1 MLLLIPASRRSLPAR
16 RGEKAML
23 NAATAQTQTLKV
35 KRKSQFLAIAK
46 RLSKNSSA
54 VIGLVVAVIL
64 LLMAIFAPLI
74 APYAYDKQ
82 DMGHSRAAPSAQ
94 HLFGTDELG
103 RDVFS
108 RIVWGSRFSLSIGF
122 LAVLMSSLLGMVL
135 GAIAG
140 YFGGVVD
147 DVIMRLIDILQSIPG
162 ILLTIT
168 ISVVL
173 GPGFF
178 NTLLALSV
186 GGVPMACR
194 LTRAAVLGVRHQEYL
209 EAATSINAS
218 TPRIILMHVL
228 PNSFSPVLVSATMMV
243 GGIIMQAAMLSFI
256 GLGIQPPM
264 PEWGSMIA
272 GGRNLIRSC
281 PWMVTFPGIF
291 IMLTVLAFNMFG
303 DGLRDALDPKL
314 KK

>member
-1 MLLLIPASRRSLPAR
+1 
-16 RGEKAML
+16 ML
-23 NAATAQTQTLKV
+23 NPATMEDKTPKLKRQSEFFV
-35 KRKSQFLAIAK
+35 VAR

-54 VIGLVVAVIL
+54 VIGFVVAAIL
-64 LLMAIFAPLI
+64 VLMAIFAPVI
-74 APYAYDKQ
+74 SPYPPTKQ
-82 DMGHSRAAPSAQ
+82 DLTHTRQAPSAL
-94 HLFGTDELG
+94 HIMGTDELG
-103 RDVFS
+103 RDIFS
-108 RIVWGSRFSLSIGF
+108 RIIWGSRFSLSIGV
-122 LAVLMSSLLGMVL
+122 LAVLIGTAIGML
-135 GAIAG
+135 FGAIAG

-147 DVIMRLIDILQSIPG
+147 DVIMRLMDVVQSIPG
-162 ILLTIT
+162 ILLVIT

-178 NTLLALSV
+178 NTLLALSI
-186 GGVPMACR
+186 GGIPMGCR
-194 LTRAAVLGVRHQEYL
+194 LTRASVLGVRHQEYL
-209 EAATSINAS
+209 EAAISINAS

-228 PNSFSPVLVSATMMV
+228 PNSFAPVLVSATMSI
-243 GGIIMQAAMLSFI
+243 GNIIMMAAMLSFI
-256 GLGIQPPM
+256 GLGVQPPT

-291 IMLTVLAFNMFG
+291 IMFTVLALNLFG

>member
-1 MLLLIPASRRSLPAR
+1 MLNTATAKGIESNIEKQSQLIIVSRRL
-16 RGEKAML
+16 
-23 NAATAQTQTLKV
+23 
-35 KRKSQFLAIAK
+35 SQ
-46 RLSKNSSA
+46 NPSA
-54 VIGLVVAVIL
+54 VFGFVVAVFLALI
-64 LLMAIFAPLI
+64 AIFAPLI
-74 APYAYDKQ
+74 APYSYDKQ
-82 DMGHSRAAPSAQ
+82 DLLNTRTAPSVE

-108 RIVWGSRFSLSIGF
+108 RVIWGSRFSLSIGI
-122 LAVLMSSLLGMVL
+122 LAVLIGTAIGMFF
-135 GAIAG
+135 GSIAG

-147 DVIMRLIDILQSIPG
+147 DIIMRLVDILSSIPD
-162 ILLTIT
+162 ILLAIS

-178 NTLLALSV
+178 NSVLALCIGSI
-186 GGVPMACR
+186 PMNVR
-194 LTRAAVLGVRHQEYL
+194 LLRAAILGIRTQEYL
-209 EAATSINAS
+209 EAAVSINAS
-218 TPRIILMHVL
+218 TPRIILRHVI
-228 PNSFSPVLVSATMMV
+228 PNSFSPVLVSSTMMIGHV
-243 GGIIMQAAMLSFI
+243 IMGAAMLSFI

-272 GGRNLIRSC
+272 GGRSLIRSC

-291 IMLTVLAFNMFG
+291 IMLAVLALNLFG

>member
-1 MLLLIPASRRSLPAR
+1 MLSAP
-16 RGEKAML
+16 
-23 NAATAQTQTLKV
+23 TAEMTKPKFKTQSEFSAV
-35 KRKSQFLAIAK
+35 VR
-46 RLSKNSSA
+46 RLSKNPSA
-54 VIGLVVAVIL
+54 VLGFVVAVFLALI
-64 LLMAIFAPLI
+64 AIFAPLI
-74 APYAYDKQ
+74 APYPYDKQ
-82 DMGHSRAAPSAQ
+82 DLLNTRQPPSAQ

-108 RIVWGSRFSLSIGF
+108 RVIWGSRFSLTVGV
-122 LAVLMSSLLGMVL
+122 LAVLLGSGIGVFFGSL
-135 GAIAG
+135 AG

-147 DVIMRLIDILQSIPG
+147 DIVMRFMDILQSIPD
-162 ILLTIT
+162 ILLAIT

-186 GGVPMACR
+186 GGIPMACR
-194 LTRAAVLGVRHQEYL
+194 LMRAGILSIRKLEYL
-209 EAATSINAS
+209 EAAVAINAS
-218 TPRIILMHVL
+218 TPRIILRHVL
-228 PNSFSPVLVSATMMV
+228 PNVFAPVLVSATMMI
-243 GGIIMQAAMLSFI
+243 GHIILGAAMLSFI
-256 GLGIQPPM
+256 GLGVQPPT

-272 GGRNLIRSC
+272 GGRSLIRSC

-291 IMLTVLAFNMFG
+291 IMLAVLALNMFG

>member
-1 MLLLIPASRRSLPAR
+1 MLNVAAAEEKTPRIKR
-16 RGEKAML
+16 RGEFIVVA
-23 NAATAQTQTLKV
+23 
-35 KRKSQFLAIAK
+35 R

-54 VIGLVVAVIL
+54 VIGFVVAAL
-64 LLMAIFAPLI
+64 LLFMAVFAPLI
-74 APYAYDKQ
+74 APYPPAKQ
-82 DMGHSRAAPSAQ
+82 DLAHTRQAPSVQ
-94 HLFGTDELG
+94 HIMGTDELG

-108 RIVWGSRFSLSIGF
+108 RIVWGSRFSLSIGV
-122 LAVLMSSLLGMVL
+122 LAVLIGTAVGML
-135 GAIAG
+135 FGAIAG

-147 DVIMRLIDILQSIPG
+147 DIVMRLMDVLQSIPG
-162 ILLTIT
+162 ILLVIT

-173 GPGFF
+173 GPGLF

-186 GGVPMACR
+186 GGIPMSCR

-218 TPRIILMHVL
+218 TTRIILRHVL
-228 PNSFSPVLVSATMMV
+228 PNSFAPVLVSSTMSIGNV
-243 GGIIMQAAMLSFI
+243 IMMAAMLSFI
-256 GLGIQPPM
+256 GLGVQPPT
-264 PEWGSMIA
+264 PEWGSMIS
-272 GGRNLIRSC
+272 GGRSLIRTC

-291 IMLTVLAFNMFG
+291 IMLTVLALNMFG

>member
-1 MLLLIPASRRSLPAR
+1 MVNTVTAEGKPSNIKRQSEFVIVTRR
-16 RGEKAML
+16 
-23 NAATAQTQTLKV
+23 
-35 KRKSQFLAIAK
+35 LA
-46 RLSKNSSA
+46 KNSSA
-54 VIGLVVAVIL
+54 VIGFVLALMLV
-64 LLMAIFAPLI
+64 LMAIFAPLI

-82 DMGHSRAAPSAQ
+82 DLLNSRAAPSGE

-122 LAVLMSSLLGMVL
+122 LAVLFSSSVGMLL

-140 YFGGVVD
+140 FFGKVVD
-147 DVIMRLIDILQSIPG
+147 DIIMRLMDVIQSIPG
-162 ILLTIT
+162 ILLAIA

-173 GPGFF
+173 GPGIF
-178 NTLLALSV
+178 NTLLALGF
-186 GGVPMACR
+186 GGITMACR
-194 LTRAAVLGVRHQEYL
+194 LTRAAVLRVRNEEYL
-209 EAATSINAS
+209 EAAISINAS
-218 TPRIILMHVL
+218 TARIILRHVL
-228 PNSFSPVLVSATMMV
+228 PNSFAPVLVSATMMI
-243 GGIIMQAAMLSFI
+243 GGIIMAAAMLSFI
-256 GLGIQPPM
+256 GLGVQPPT

-272 GGRNLIRSC
+272 GGRSLIRTC

>member
-1 MLLLIPASRRSLPAR
+1 
-16 RGEKAML
+16 ML
-23 NAATAQTQTLKV
+23 NMATVEGNTPKI
-35 KRKSQFLAIAK
+35 KRQSEFILVSR

-54 VIGLVVAVIL
+54 VIGFVVAAL
-64 LLMAIFAPLI
+64 LVLMAIFAPLV
-74 APYAYDKQ
+74 APYSPTKQ
-82 DMGHSRAAPSAQ
+82 DLTHTRQAPSAQ
-94 HLFGTDELG
+94 HIMGTDELG
-103 RDVFS
+103 RDIFS
-108 RIVWGSRFSLSIGF
+108 RIVWGSRFSLSIGV
-122 LAVLMSSLLGMVL
+122 LAVVIGTAIGML
-135 GAIAG
+135 FGATAG

-147 DVIMRLIDILQSIPG
+147 DVLMRLMDVLQSIPG
-162 ILLTIT
+162 ILLVIT

-178 NTLLALSV
+178 NTLLALSI
-186 GGVPMACR
+186 GGIPMGCR

-209 EAATSINAS
+209 EAAISINAS

-228 PNSFSPVLVSATMMV
+228 PNSFAPVLVSATMSI
-243 GGIIMQAAMLSFI
+243 GNIIMMAAMLSFI
-256 GLGIQPPM
+256 GLGVQPPT

-291 IMLTVLAFNMFG
+291 IMLTVLALNLFG

>member
-1 MLLLIPASRRSLPAR
+1 MLEDAVIDRKPPKIKKKSEFSAVAR
-16 RGEKAML
+16 
-23 NAATAQTQTLKV
+23 
-35 KRKSQFLAIAK
+35 
-46 RLSKNSSA
+46 RLSKNPMA
-54 VIGLVVAVIL
+54 VISFFVTVFL
-64 LLMAIFAPLI
+64 LLIAIFAPLI
-74 APYAYDKQ
+74 APYPYDKQ
-82 DMGHSRAAPSAQ
+82 DLMHTRAAPSSQ

-108 RIVWGSRFSLSIGF
+108 RVIWGSRFSLSIGI
-122 LAVLMSSLLGMVL
+122 LAVLLGTVVGLFL

-140 YFGGVVD
+140 YFGGLAD
-147 DVIMRLIDILQSIPG
+147 DIIMRIMDVLQSIPG
-162 ILLTIT
+162 ILLAIT

-178 NTLLALSV
+178 NTLLALSI
-186 GGVPMACR
+186 GGIAMGCR
-194 LTRAAVLGVRHQEYL
+194 LTRASILNIRTQEYL

-218 TPRIILMHVL
+218 TSRIITRHVL
-228 PNSFSPVLVSATMMV
+228 PNSFSPLLVSSTMSIGNV
-243 GGIIMQAAMLSFI
+243 IMAAAMLSFI
-256 GLGIQPPM
+256 GLGVQPPT

-272 GGRNLIRSC
+272 GGRNLIRTS

-291 IMLTVLAFNMFG
+291 IMLTVLALNMFG

>member
-1 MLLLIPASRRSLPAR
+1 MLDAAAPEIKVSKIKRQGEFVVVAR
-16 RGEKAML
+16 
-23 NAATAQTQTLKV
+23 
-35 KRKSQFLAIAK
+35 
-46 RLSKNSSA
+46 RLSKNPSA
-54 VIGLVVAVIL
+54 VVGFIVAVIL
-64 LLMAIFAPLI
+64 VLMAIFAPLI
-74 APYAYDKQ
+74 APYPYDQQ
-82 DMGHSRAAPSAQ
+82 DLFHTRTAPNLQ

-103 RDVFS
+103 RDIFS

-122 LAVLMSSLLGMVL
+122 LAVLFSSAVGMMF

-147 DVIMRLIDILQSIPG
+147 DIIMRLMDVIQSIPG
-162 ILLTIT
+162 ILLAIA

-178 NTLLALSV
+178 NTLLAL
-186 GGVPMACR
+186 GFGMITMACR
-194 LTRAAVLGVRHQEYL
+194 LTRAGVLGVRHQEYL

-218 TPRIILMHVL
+218 TARIILRHVI
-228 PNSFSPVLVSATMMV
+228 PNSFAPVLVSATMSIGNV
-243 GGIIMQAAMLSFI
+243 IMAAAMLSFI
-256 GLGIQPPM
+256 GLGVQPPM

-272 GGRNLIRSC
+272 GGRNLIRTC

-291 IMLTVLAFNMFG
+291 IMLTVLALNLFG

>member
-1 MLLLIPASRRSLPAR
+1 
-16 RGEKAML
+16 ML
-23 NAATAQTQTLKV
+23 NVATAKAKTSKV
-35 KRKSQFLAIAK
+35 KRQSEFYIVAR
-46 RLSKNSSA
+46 RLSQNSSA
-54 VIGLVVAVIL
+54 VIGFVVAVIL
-64 LLMAIFAPLI
+64 VVMAVFAPLI
-74 APYAYDKQ
+74 APYPYAEQ
-82 DMGHSRAAPSAQ
+82 DLSRTRAAPSAQ
-94 HLFGTDELG
+94 HIFGTDELG
-103 RDVFS
+103 RDIFS

-122 LAVLMSSLLGMVL
+122 LAVLFSAAVGMLL

-140 YFGGVVD
+140 YFGRVVD
-147 DVIMRLIDILQSIPG
+147 DIIMRLMDVLQSIPG
-162 ILLTIT
+162 ILIAIT

-178 NTLLALSV
+178 NTLLALSF
-186 GGVPMACR
+186 GGITMSCR

-218 TPRIILMHVL
+218 TPRIILRHVI
-228 PNSFSPVLVSATMMV
+228 PNSFAPVLVSTTMSIGNV
-243 GGIIMQAAMLSFI
+243 IMMAAMLSFI
-256 GLGIQPPM
+256 GLGVQPPT

-272 GGRNLIRSC
+272 GGRSLIRSC

-291 IMLTVLAFNMFG
+291 IMLAVLALNMFG